1 MKQACQPMLSQGGS
15 LAMCSN
21 AGNVAGWKQARSVCR
36 HSQRQ
41 SLPTRC
47 CLKHAAKHGVN
58 SLQLGKHVMGSLHG
72 CGCCVGIHLKSNSEE
87 LQLLVICP
95 DWLQHCGQQLTWV
108 QVELLSRQP
117 KLGSVKVNLH
127 RHSSI
132 LVSMSQP
139 HGMFDQ
145 LHNKH
150 GQTLVRL
157 TLCAWQ
163 KRLDRLHAEQWHSPR
178 GHLAVCNNL
187 AHTYGAQEWTKT
199 TADA

>member
-1 MKQACQPMLSQGGS
+1 MLSQVGS

-127 RHSSI
+127 RYSSI
-132 LVSMSQP
+132 LVSMR
-139 HGMFDQ
+139 Q
-145 LHNKH
+145 LCNKH
-150 GQTLVRL
+150 GQTSVWLI
-157 TLCAWQ
+157 LCACHKGWTGCMQ
-163 KRLDRLHAEQWHSPR
+163 NCGTVPETIVQFATTWHTNMAGNDRLR
-178 GHLAVCNNL
+178 
-187 AHTYGAQEWTKT
+187 
-199 TADA
+199 